1 MLSMVLETTKRIPL
15 LAVGKARHDD
25 RKRSGAKALF
35 IMLRLIITILTT
47 TMIYRCV
54 VGWQRRAVAYEHGLR
69 TRNEGVLCRLGHVS
83 SWIRSWWW
91 WWTSHWIRFIA
102 KCKPSPLRAA
112 KSSAAVF
119 VVIIRIV
126 VGI

>member
-15 LAVGKARHDD
+15 LAVGKARYDD

-54 VGWQRRAVAYEHGLR
+54 VGWQRR
-69 TRNEGVLCRLGHVS
+69 TRNEGALCRLGHVS
-83 SWIRSWWW
+83 SWIRSRWWW
-91 WWTSHWIRFIA
+91 WWISHWIRFIA